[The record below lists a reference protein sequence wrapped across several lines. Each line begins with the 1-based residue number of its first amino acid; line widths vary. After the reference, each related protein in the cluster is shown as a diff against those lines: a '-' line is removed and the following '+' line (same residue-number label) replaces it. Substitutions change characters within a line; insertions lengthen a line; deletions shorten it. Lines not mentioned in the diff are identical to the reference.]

1 MLSCVALTPAPPSAG
16 DAPGRTRSAR
26 QTRDRLARA
35 ALELFTARG
44 FHGTTT
50 PLIAARAGVA
60 EGTIYRHFP
69 SKEDLLNEV
78 FRAAVRAM
86 GEPLKEA
93 NPDWPCRARLDF
105 VADRWVAMA
114 KHDPNLVR
122 LVFSQTFTD
131 VLDERSRT
139 ALRDLRGQIEQTI
152 AAGKSAGAVR
162 RGGADLWADVWL
174 RLMLLVLERVAA
186 GTWQPADP
194 GTTQVRQ
201 AAWDAIRA
209 ESAPPAPDTA
219 VVSNPASGERS

>member
-1 MLSCVALTPAPPSAG
+1 LSPTPPPTSDAAG
-16 DAPGRTRSAR
+16 RQRSAR

-78 FRAAVRAM
+78 FRAAVRA
-86 GEPLKEA
+86 LAEA
-93 NPDWPCRARLDF
+93 FRSADPAWPCRARLDH
-105 VADRWVAMA
+105 VADRWVATA
-114 KHDPNLVR
+114 KRDPTLVR
-122 LVFSQTFTD
+122 LVFSHAFAD

-139 ALRDLRGQIEQTI
+139 VLRELHGLIEQTV
-152 AAGKSAGAVR
+152 AAGKSAGSVR
-162 RGGADLWADVWL
+162 RGAADLWADVWL
-174 RLMLLVLERVAA
+174 ELIVLVLGRVAA
-186 GTWQPADP
+186 GTWQPGDAA
-194 GTTQVRQ
+194 TTQVRQ

-209 ESAPPAPDTA
+209 ETVPPAPEGATIPD
-219 VVSNPASGERS
+219 PATGERS